1 MRFEAA
7 EQGRLFDWPHRF
19 HSFLLTPYSHLLS
32 VPWPVA
38 VSHIPDA
45 RGLRCSLFPEIRG
58 NMYPLVLAHL
68 VLNPRELEAWQRLT
82 GPERRRRQWLQGRIA
97 AKDAVRLL
105 LKHRY
110 QVETCYADIE
120 ISSNEYGQPL
130 GSGELLAKLGCR
142 FRLSI
147 SHSGKVAVALAGECP
162 DYDGVGIDVE
172 RVNESHEGLEEG
184 GFGSGERSLLETFG
198 ASERKEW
205 FLRLWCAKEAVAKAL
220 GRGIMGNPHNL
231 VIQDVDVETGTVNL
245 NIDGQ
250 LARELR
256 NYANTSLTAYTG
268 CDETVV
274 FATSLV

>member
-1 MRFEAA
+1 
-7 EQGRLFDWPHRF
+7 
-19 HSFLLTPYSHLLS
+19 
-32 VPWPVA
+32 
-38 VSHIPDA
+38 
-45 RGLRCSLFPEIRG
+45 
-58 NMYPLVLAHL
+58 
-68 VLNPRELEAWQRLT
+68 
-82 GPERRRRQWLQGRIA
+82 
-97 AKDAVRLL
+97 
-105 LKHRY
+105 
-110 QVETCYADIE
+110 
-120 ISSNEYGQPL
+120 
-130 GSGELLAKLGCR
+130 
-142 FRLSI
+142 
-147 SHSGKVAVALAGECP
+147 VAVALAGECP

-268 CDETVV
+268 PLTFGAEMMS
-274 FATSLV
+274 SL